1 MRKFIVAIIGAFI
14 ACGGIMVLCIEL
26 GLPEALSFMVD
37 ERITAAG
44 IGLIC
49 LVAFIIATINAYH
62 KACCML
68 CSENKTKNT
77 KKREDKEN
85 DSKEE

>member
-1 MRKFIVAIIGAFI
+1 
-14 ACGGIMVLCIEL
+14 MVLCIEL

-62 KACCML
+62 KACRML

-77 KKREDKEN
+77 KNNANTDKN
-85 DSKEE
+85 